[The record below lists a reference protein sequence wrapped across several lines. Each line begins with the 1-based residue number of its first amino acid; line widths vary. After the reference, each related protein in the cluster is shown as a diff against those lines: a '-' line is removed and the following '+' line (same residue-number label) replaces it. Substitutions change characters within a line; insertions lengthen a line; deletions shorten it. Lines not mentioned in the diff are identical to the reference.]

1 MTTLRR
7 PRVSFA
13 AFVLT
18 ATTAAC
24 SGSDEAAVPAE
35 PTVAVEPTAPEAVPS
50 GDARAPLTAA
60 PACAAPGSRVVLRLG
75 WTSDRRIPSCLR
87 LEDFR
92 VRFGGEKAL
101 ITRAG
106 LTSEGFCALD
116 VVVPER
122 ASSGPVRVLTEEDTY
137 ETDTA
142 FVVPCR

>member
-1 MTTLRR
+1 MMTRR
-7 PRVSFA
+7 RVAPVSA
-13 AFVLT
+13 LVVLLAVT
-18 ATTAAC
+18 AC
-24 SGSDEAAVPAE
+24 SGSDDAPVGSE
-35 PTVAVEPTAPEAVPS
+35 PTVVVEPTTPDPVPS
-50 GDARAPLTAA
+50 GDTRAPLTAA

-92 VRFGGEKAL
+92 VRFGGEKAV

-116 VVVPER
+116 VVVPKS

-137 ETDTA
+137 ETDA
-142 FVVPCR
+142 EFPVPCP